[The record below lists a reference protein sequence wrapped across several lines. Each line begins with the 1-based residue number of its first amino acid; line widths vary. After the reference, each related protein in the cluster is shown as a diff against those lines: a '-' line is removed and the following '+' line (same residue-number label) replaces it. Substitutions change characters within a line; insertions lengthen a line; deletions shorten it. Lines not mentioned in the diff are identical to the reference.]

1 MGKLR
6 IVYKNLPLRKALTI
20 TIVGSLFIAF
30 LGALTILLATR
41 PSYYALAAKNPENP
55 ALHWH
60 DFFAISTVGIYV
72 CVVIIAGSYIFYRL
86 KLSAPLKV
94 LTEGIEQIAVDNLD
108 FTIQYDAEDE
118 LGTLCRSFE
127 RMKNEL
133 QTNYKRIW
141 RMTEERRKLNA
152 AFAHD
157 LRTPLT
163 VLQGYTDFL
172 EEYIPFPEKE
182 DTKLLETNRMMAY
195 YIKRLEDYVE
205 VMNKIQKLEDT
216 PVKIQTVPI
225 DSFMKMLDDNIK
237 LTAKEYGKDIS
248 VTNENALQEVRGDIS
263 LIFRVL
269 ENVIR
274 NACQYSKNKVFVR
287 LYEQNHL
294 LSFEVV
300 DDGAGFS
307 PGALEQALNPFYT
320 SGQFESS
327 HLGLGLNICKILCE
341 KHGGSISIS
350 NTPDSGARIQFSFLL
365 EK

>member
-1 MGKLR
+1 MGKLKT
-6 IVYKNLPLRKALTI
+6 VYKNLPLKKALTI

-30 LGALTILLATR
+30 LGAMTILLATR
-41 PSYYALAAKNPENP
+41 PSYYALAAEDPENP

-72 CVVIIAGSYIFYRL
+72 CVVVIAGSHIFYRL
-86 KLSAPLKV
+86 KLSAPLKA

-108 FTIQYDAEDE
+108 FSVQYDAEDE
-118 LGTLCRSFE
+118 LGTICRSFE
-127 RMKNEL
+127 QMKNEL
-133 QTNYKRIW
+133 QNNYKKIW
-141 RMTEERRKLNA
+141 RMTEERRKLGA

-216 PVKIQTVPI
+216 PVKIQTVSI
-225 DSFMKMLDDNIK
+225 DSFMKMLDDNVK

-248 VTNENALQEVRGDIS
+248 VTNEADLQAVRGDIS

-269 ENVIR
+269 ENVMR
-274 NACQYSKNKVFVR
+274 NACRYSETKVSVR
-287 LYEQNHL
+287 LYEQNLL
-294 LSFEVV
+294 LSFEMI

-307 PGALEQALNPFYT
+307 PEALEQALNPFYT
-320 SGQFESS
+320 SGQSGTS

-350 NTPDSGARIQFSFLL
+350 NTPDSGARVQFSFLL

>member
-1 MGKLR
+1 MGK
-6 IVYKNLPLRKALTI
+6 IKTVYKNLPLKKALII
-20 TIVGSLFIAF
+20 TIVGSLVIAF
-30 LGALTILLATR
+30 IGAMTILLATR
-41 PSYYALAAKNPENP
+41 PSYYSLVAENPENP

-72 CVVIIAGSYIFYRL
+72 CAVIVAGTYIFYKQ
-86 KLSAPLKV
+86 KLSGSLKA
-94 LTEGIEQIAVDNLD
+94 LMEGIEQIAGNNLD
-108 FTIQYDAEDE
+108 FSIQYDTEDE
-118 LGTLCRSFE
+118 LGMLCRSFE

-133 QTNYKRIW
+133 QNNYKRIW
-141 RMTEERRKLNA
+141 YMTEERRKLNA

-172 EEYIPFPEKE
+172 DEYILFPEKE

-205 VMNKIQKLEDT
+205 VMNNIQKLEDT
-216 PVKIQTVPI
+216 PVKIQTIPI
-225 DSFMKMLDDNIK
+225 HSFMKMLEDNIT
-237 LTAKEYGKDIS
+237 LTAKEYGKDIF
-248 VTNENALQEVRGDIS
+248 VINEANIQEVKGDIS

-269 ENVIR
+269 ENVMR
-274 NACQYSKNKVFVR
+274 NACHYSKNKVSVR
-287 LYEQNHL
+287 LYEQSYL
-294 LSFEVV
+294 LSFEMI

-307 PGALEQALNPFYT
+307 PEALERALNPFYT
-320 SGQFESS
+320 SGQSESP
-327 HLGLGLNICKILCE
+327 HIGLGLNICKILCE

-350 NTPDSGARIQFSFLL
+350 NTSDSGARVQFSFLL

>member
-1 MGKLR
+1 MEKLKT
-6 IVYKNLPLRKALTI
+6 VYKNLPLKKALTI
-20 TIVGSLFIAF
+20 TIVGSLFVAF
-30 LGALTILLATR
+30 LGAMTILLATR
-41 PSYYALAAKNPENP
+41 PGYYALVAENPENQ
-55 ALHWH
+55 AMHWH
-60 DFFAISTVGIYV
+60 DFFCISTVGIYV
-72 CVVIIAGSYIFYRL
+72 CVVIIVGTYIFYRF
-86 KLSAPLKV
+86 KLSNPLKA

-108 FTIQYDAEDE
+108 FSVRYDAEDE
-118 LGTLCRSFE
+118 LGELCRSFD

-133 QTNYKRIW
+133 QNNYKRIW

-172 EEYIPFPEKE
+172 EEYILFPEKE
-182 DTKLLETNRMMAY
+182 DTKLLETNHMMAY

-216 PVKIQTVPI
+216 PVKMQTIPI

-248 VTNENALQEVRGDIS
+248 VTKKTDLQEIRGDIS

-269 ENVIR
+269 ENVMR
-274 NACQYSKNKVFVR
+274 NACRYSESKVFVH
-287 LYEQNHL
+287 LYVQNHL
-294 LSFEVV
+294 LSFEMI

-307 PGALEQALNPFYT
+307 PEALEQALNPFYT
-320 SGQFESS
+320 SGQSESS

-341 KHGGSISIS
+341 KHGGSITIS
-350 NTPDSGARIQFSFLL
+350 NMPDSGARVQFSFLL

>member
-1 MGKLR
+1 MGKLKT
-6 IVYKNLPLRKALTI
+6 VYKNLSLKKALAI
-20 TIVGSLFIAF
+20 TIVGSLFVAF
-30 LGALTILLATR
+30 LGMMTILLATR
-41 PSYYALAAKNPENP
+41 PSYYALVAENSANPI
-55 ALHWH
+55 LHWH
-60 DFFAISTVGIYV
+60 DFFTISTAGIYV
-72 CVVIIAGSYIFYRL
+72 CVVIVAGSYIFYRL
-86 KLSAPLKV
+86 KLYAPLKA

-108 FTIQYDAEDE
+108 FTVRYDAEDE

-133 QTNYKRIW
+133 QNNYKRIW

-182 DTKLLETNRMMAY
+182 DAKLLETNRMMAY

-205 VMNKIQKLEDT
+205 VMNTIQKLEDT

-225 DSFMKMLDDNIK
+225 DRFMKMLDDNIK

-248 VTNENALQEVRGDIS
+248 VTNETNLQEVRGDIS

-269 ENVIR
+269 ENVMR
-274 NACQYSKNKVFVR
+274 NACRYSENKVSVR
-287 LYEQNHL
+287 LYEHNHL
-294 LSFEVV
+294 LSFEMI

-307 PGALEQALNPFYT
+307 PEALEQALNPFYT
-320 SGQFESS
+320 SRQSGSS
-327 HLGLGLNICKILCE
+327 HFGLGLNICKILCE
-341 KHGGSISIS
+341 KHDGSITIS
-350 NTPDSGARIQFSFLL
+350 NTPDSGARVQFSFLL

>member
-1 MGKLR
+1 
-6 IVYKNLPLRKALTI
+6 
-20 TIVGSLFIAF
+20 
-30 LGALTILLATR
+30 
-41 PSYYALAAKNPENP
+41 
-55 ALHWH
+55 
-60 DFFAISTVGIYV
+60 
-72 CVVIIAGSYIFYRL
+72 
-86 KLSAPLKV
+86 
-94 LTEGIEQIAVDNLD
+94 
-108 FTIQYDAEDE
+108 
-118 LGTLCRSFE
+118 
-127 RMKNEL
+127 
-133 QTNYKRIW
+133 
-141 RMTEERRKLNA
+141 MTEERRKLGA

-216 PVKIQTVPI
+216 PVKIQTVSI

-248 VTNENALQEVRGDIS
+248 VTNEADLQEVRGDIS
-263 LIFRVL
+263 LIFRVM
-269 ENVIR
+269 ENVMR
-274 NACQYSKNKVFVR
+274 NAFRYSETKVFVR

-294 LSFEVV
+294 LSFEMI

-307 PGALEQALNPFYT
+307 PEALEQALNPFYT
-320 SGQFESS
+320 SGQSGTS

-350 NTPDSGARIQFSFLL
+350 NTPDLGARVQFSFLL

>member
-6 IVYKNLPLRKALTI
+6 TVYQNLPLKKALTI

-30 LGALTILLATR
+30 LGAMTILLATR
-41 PSYYALAAKNPENP
+41 PSYYALVAENSENP
-55 ALHWH
+55 AMYWH
-60 DFFAISTVGIYV
+60 DFFCISTVGIYV
-72 CVVIIAGSYIFYRL
+72 CVVIIAGSYIFYRF
-86 KLSAPLKV
+86 KLSPPLKA

-108 FTIQYDAEDE
+108 FSIQYDAEDE
-118 LGTLCRSFE
+118 LGTLCGSFE

-133 QTNYKRIW
+133 QNNYKKIW

-172 EEYIPFPEKE
+172 EEYILFPEKE
-182 DTKLLETNRMMAY
+182 DVKLMETNHMMAY
-195 YIKRLEDYVE
+195 YIKRLADYVE
-205 VMNKIQKLEDT
+205 VMNTIQKLEDT

-225 DSFMKMLDDNIK
+225 GSFINMLDDNIK

-248 VTNENALQEVRGDIS
+248 VTNEADLQEVRGDIS

-269 ENVIR
+269 ENVMR
-274 NACQYSKNKVFVR
+274 NACRYSENKVFVR
-287 LYEQNHL
+287 LYEQNHF
-294 LSFEVV
+294 LSFEMI

-307 PGALEQALNPFYT
+307 PEALEKALNPFYT
-320 SGQFESS
+320 SGQSEPS
-327 HLGLGLNICKILCE
+327 HLGIGLNICKILCE
-341 KHGGSISIS
+341 KHGGGIAIS
-350 NTPDSGARIQFSFLL
+350 NTPDSGARVQFSFLL

>member
-1 MGKLR
+1 MGKLKT
-6 IVYKNLPLRKALTI
+6 VYKNLPLKKALTI
-20 TIVGSLFIAF
+20 TIVGSLFVAF
-30 LGALTILLATR
+30 LGAMAILLVTR
-41 PSYYALAAKNPENP
+41 PSYYALVAENPENP
-55 ALHWH
+55 AMHWH
-60 DFFAISTVGIYV
+60 DFFCISTVGIYV
-72 CVVIIAGSYIFYRL
+72 CVVIIVGSYIFYRF
-86 KLSAPLKV
+86 KLSDPLKA
-94 LTEGIEQIAVDNLD
+94 LTEGIGQIAVDNLD
-108 FTIQYDAEDE
+108 FSVQYDAEDE
-118 LGTLCRSFE
+118 LGELCRSFE

-133 QTNYKRIW
+133 QNNYKRIW

-182 DTKLLETNRMMAY
+182 DTKLLETNHMMAY

-216 PVKIQTVPI
+216 PVKMQTIPI

-248 VTNENALQEVRGDIS
+248 VTKKTDLQEIRGDIS

-269 ENVIR
+269 ENVMR
-274 NACQYSKNKVFVR
+274 NACRYSESKVFVH
-287 LYEQNHL
+287 LYVQNHL
-294 LSFEVV
+294 LSFEMI

-307 PGALEQALNPFYT
+307 PEALEQALNPFYT
-320 SGQFESS
+320 SGQSESL

-350 NTPDSGARIQFSFLL
+350 NTSNSGARVQFSFLL

>member
-1 MGKLR
+1 MGKLET
-6 IVYKNLPLRKALTI
+6 VYKNLPLKKALTI
-20 TIVGSLFIAF
+20 TILGSLFIAF
-30 LGALTILLATR
+30 LGAMTILLATR
-41 PSYYALAAKNPENP
+41 PSYNALVAENP
-55 ALHWH
+55 AMYWH
-60 DFFAISTVGIYV
+60 NFFSISTVGIYV
-72 CVVIIAGSYIFYRL
+72 CVVIIVGSYIFYRF
-86 KLSAPLKV
+86 KLSAPLKA

-108 FTIQYDAEDE
+108 FSVQYDAEDE
-118 LGTLCRSFE
+118 LGALCRSFE

-133 QTNYKRIW
+133 QNNYKRIW

-172 EEYIPFPEKE
+172 EEYIPYPEKE
-182 DTKLLETNRMMAY
+182 DTKLLETNRMMAN

-216 PVKIQTVPI
+216 PVKMQTVPI
-225 DSFMKMLDDNIK
+225 GSFMKMLDDNIK

-248 VTNENALQEVRGDIS
+248 VINETDLQEVRGDIS

-269 ENVIR
+269 ENVMR
-274 NACQYSKNKVFVR
+274 NACRYSENEVFVR
-287 LYEQNHL
+287 LYEQDNL
-294 LSFEVV
+294 LYFEMI

-307 PGALEQALNPFYT
+307 PKALEQALNPFYT
-320 SGQFESS
+320 SGQSETS
-327 HLGLGLNICKILCE
+327 HFGLGLNICKILCE

-350 NTPDSGARIQFSFLL
+350 NTLDSGARVQFSFLL

>member
-1 MGKLR
+1 MGELKAL
-6 IVYKNLPLRKALTI
+6 YKNLPLKKALTI

-30 LGALTILLATR
+30 LGAMAILLATR
-41 PSYYALAAKNPENP
+41 PSYYALAAENPENP
-55 ALHWH
+55 ALRWH
-60 DFFAISTVGIYV
+60 DFFAISTVGMYV
-72 CVVIIAGSYIFYRL
+72 SVVIAAGSYIFYKR
-86 KLSAPLKV
+86 KLSAPLKA

-108 FTIQYDAEDE
+108 FSVQYDAEDE
-118 LGTLCRSFE
+118 LGMLCRSFE

-133 QTNYKRIW
+133 QSNHKKIW
-141 RMTEERRKLNA
+141 RMTEERRKLHA

-182 DTKLLETNRMMAY
+182 DDKLMETNRMMAY

-205 VMNKIQKLEDT
+205 VMNTVQKLEDT
-216 PVKIQTVPI
+216 PVKIQTVSM

-248 VTNENALQEVRGDIS
+248 VTNETDLQEVRGDIS

-269 ENVIR
+269 ENVMG
-274 NACQYSKNKVFVR
+274 NACRYSENKVSVR
-287 LYEQNHL
+287 LYEYNHL
-294 LSFEVV
+294 LSFEMI
-300 DDGAGFS
+300 DDGPGFRLE
-307 PGALEQALNPFYT
+307 ALERALDPFYT
-320 SGQFESS
+320 SGQSESS
-327 HLGLGLNICKILCE
+327 HLGLGLHICKILCE
-341 KHGGSISIS
+341 KHGGSIAIS
-350 NTPDSGARIQFSFLL
+350 NTPDSGARVHFSFLL

>member
-1 MGKLR
+1 MGK
-6 IVYKNLPLRKALTI
+6 IKTVYKNLPLKKALTI
-20 TIVGSLFIAF
+20 SIVGSLFTAF
-30 LGALTILLATR
+30 LGTMAILLATR
-41 PSYYALAAKNPENP
+41 PSYYALAADNPENP
-55 ALHWH
+55 ALRWH
-60 DFFAISTVGIYV
+60 DFFAVSTVGIYV
-72 CVVIIAGSYIFYRL
+72 CIIIIAGSYTFYRL
-86 KLSAPLKV
+86 KLSVPLKA
-94 LTEGIEQIAVDNLD
+94 LTEGIEQIAIDNLD
-108 FTIQYDAEDE
+108 FSVQYNAEDE
-118 LGTLCRSFE
+118 LGILCRSFE

-133 QTNYKRIW
+133 QSNYKRIW

-182 DTKLLETNRMMAY
+182 DAKLLETNRIMAY
-195 YIKRLEDYVE
+195 YIKRLADYVE
-205 VMNKIQKLEDT
+205 VMNKIPKLEDT

-248 VTNENALQEVRGDIS
+248 VINKTELQEVRGDIS

-269 ENVIR
+269 ENVMR
-274 NACQYSKNKVFVR
+274 NACRYSKNKVSVR
-287 LYEQNHL
+287 LYEQNDL
-294 LSFEVV
+294 LSFEII
-300 DDGAGFS
+300 DDGAGFR
-307 PGALEQALNPFYT
+307 PEALEQALNPFYT
-320 SGQFESS
+320 SGQSESP
-327 HLGLGLNICKILCE
+327 HFGLGLNICKILCE

-350 NTPDSGARIQFSFLL
+350 NTPNLGARVQFSFLL

>member
-1 MGKLR
+1 M
-6 IVYKNLPLRKALTI
+6 
-20 TIVGSLFIAF
+20 
-30 LGALTILLATR
+30 ILLATR
-41 PSYYALAAKNPENP
+41 PSYYALAADNPENP

-60 DFFAISTVGIYV
+60 DFFTVSIVSIDV
-72 CVVIIAGSYIFYRL
+72 CVVIAAGSYIFYKR

-94 LTEGIEQIAVDNLD
+94 LTEGIEQIAVDNLN
-108 FTIQYDAEDE
+108 FSVQYDAEDE

-133 QTNYKRIW
+133 QDNYKKIW

-182 DTKLLETNRMMAY
+182 DVKLLETNRMMAY

-205 VMNKIQKLEDT
+205 VMNTIQKLEDT
-216 PVKIQTVPI
+216 PIKIQTVPI
-225 DSFMKMLDDNIK
+225 DSFIKMLDDNIN

-248 VTNENALQEVRGDIS
+248 VTNEINLQEIRGDIS

-269 ENVIR
+269 ENVMR
-274 NACQYSKNKVFVR
+274 NACRYSESKVSLH

-294 LSFEVV
+294 LSFEII

-307 PGALEQALNPFYT
+307 SEALKQALNPFYT
-320 SGQFESS
+320 SGQSESS
-327 HLGLGLNICKILCE
+327 HFGIGLHICKILCE
-341 KHGGSISIS
+341 KHGGGIIIS
-350 NTPDSGARIQFSFLL
+350 NTQDSGARVQFSFLL

>member
-1 MGKLR
+1 MGKLKT
-6 IVYKNLPLRKALTI
+6 VYKNLPLKKALII
-20 TIVGSLFIAF
+20 TIVSSLFIAF
-30 LGALTILLATR
+30 LGAMTILLATR
-41 PSYYALAAKNPENP
+41 PSYYALVADNPENP
-55 ALHWH
+55 ALRWH
-60 DFFAISTVGIYV
+60 DFFAISTAGIYV
-72 CVVIIAGSYIFYRL
+72 CIVIIAGSYIFYRL
-86 KLSAPLKV
+86 KLSAPLKA
-94 LTEGIEQIAVDNLD
+94 LSEGIEQIAVDNLD
-108 FTIQYDAEDE
+108 FSVQYDAEDE

-133 QTNYKRIW
+133 QNNYKRIW

-172 EEYIPFPEKE
+172 EEYITFPEKE
-182 DTKLLETNRMMAY
+182 DTKLLEKNRMMAY
-195 YIKRLEDYVE
+195 YIKRMEDYVE
-205 VMNKIQKLEDT
+205 IMNKIQKLEDT
-216 PVKIQTVPI
+216 PVKMQTVPI

-248 VTNENALQEVRGDIS
+248 VTNEANLQEVRGDIS

-269 ENVIR
+269 ENVMR
-274 NACQYSKNKVFVR
+274 NACRYSENKVFVR
-287 LYEQNHL
+287 LYEQNRL
-294 LSFEVV
+294 LSFEMI

-307 PGALEQALNPFYT
+307 PEALEQALNPFYT
-320 SGQFESS
+320 TGQSESP
-327 HLGLGLNICKILCE
+327 HFGLGLNICKILCE

-350 NTPDSGARIQFSFLL
+350 NTPNLGARVQFSFLL

>member
-1 MGKLR
+1 MGKLKT
-6 IVYKNLPLRKALTI
+6 VYQNLPLKKALTI
-20 TIVGSLFIAF
+20 TIVGSLFIA
-30 LGALTILLATR
+30 LSGAMTILLATR
-41 PSYYALAAKNPENP
+41 PSYYALVAENSENP
-55 ALHWH
+55 AMYWH
-60 DFFAISTVGIYV
+60 DFFCISTVGIYV
-72 CVVIIAGSYIFYRL
+72 CVVIIAGSYIFYRF
-86 KLSAPLKV
+86 KLFAPLKA

-108 FTIQYDAEDE
+108 FSVQYDAEDE
-118 LGTLCRSFE
+118 LGALCRSFE

-133 QTNYKRIW
+133 QKNFKRIW

-172 EEYIPFPEKE
+172 DEYIPFPEKE

-205 VMNKIQKLEDT
+205 VMNTIQKLEDT
-216 PVKIQTVPI
+216 PVKMQTVPI

-248 VTNENALQEVRGDIS
+248 VINETELQEVRGDIS

-269 ENVIR
+269 ENVMK
-274 NACQYSKNKVFVR
+274 NACRYAENEIFVH
-287 LYEQNHL
+287 LYEQDHL
-294 LSFEVV
+294 LYFEVI
-300 DDGAGFS
+300 DDGAGFR
-307 PGALEQALNPFYT
+307 PEALEQALKPFYT
-320 SGQFESS
+320 SGLSGTS
-327 HLGLGLNICKILCE
+327 HFGLGLNICKILCE
-341 KHGGSISIS
+341 KHGGSITIS
-350 NTPDSGARIQFSFLL
+350 NISDSGARVQFSFLL